1 MSKALLAIT
10 SYNGTFYDDG
20 AKTGLFITEAI
31 HPFEYFRSQ
40 AIDVDIVSETG
51 TFGYDEHS
59 LSPDFLQGDDLAV
72 YNNAHS
78 EFNIA
83 IKNIKKASDI
93 DPTEYNIFYA
103 AGGHGTLMD
112 FPHANELHSIAQRIW
127 ANNGVVSAVCHGPLI
142 FDNLNDPA
150 TGEPLIKGKK
160 VTGFTDEGEVLMG
173 LDAKLKRDKLETVRE
188 VVEKLGGD
196 YSPPPDPWG
205 DYSIADGKLVSGAN
219 PASARSTAVKAV
231 AALK

>member
-10 SYNGTFYDDG
+10 SHNDTFYDDG
-20 AKTGLFITEAI
+20 AKTGLFITEAL
-31 HPFEYFRSQ
+31 HPFEYLRSQ
-40 AIDVDIVSETG
+40 GIDVDFVSETG

-72 YNNAHS
+72 YNNANS

-83 IKNIKKASDI
+83 IKNIKKASDV

-112 FPHANELHSIAQRIW
+112 FPYAKGLHSIAQRIW

-188 VVEKLGGD
+188 VVVKLGGD
-196 YSPPPDPWG
+196 YSAPPDPWA
-205 DYSIADGKLVSGAN
+205 DYSIADGKLVTGAN

>member
-1 MSKALLAIT
+1 MSKVLLAFT
-10 SYNGTFYDDG
+10 SYNGPFYDDG
-20 AKTGLFITEAI
+20 AKTGLFITEAL

-40 AIDVDIVSETG
+40 GIDVDIVSETG

-59 LSPDFLQGDDLAV
+59 LSPDFLQGDDLAI

-78 EFNIA
+78 EFNLA
-83 IKNIKKASDI
+83 VKKIKKASDV

-112 FPHANELHSIAQRIW
+112 FPHAKDLHSIAQRIW
-127 ANNGVVSAVCHGPLI
+127 AKNGVVAAVCHGPVI
-142 FDNLNDPA
+142 FDNLTDPA
-150 TGEPLIKGKK
+150 TGQPLIAGKK

-173 LDAKLKRDKLETVRE
+173 LDAKLKKDKLETVRE
-188 VVEKLGGD
+188 IVEKLGGD
-196 YSPPPDPWG
+196 YSLPPDPWG
-205 DYSIADGKLVSGAN
+205 DYSVTDGKLVSGAN
-219 PASARSTAVKAV
+219 PASAHSTAVKAL